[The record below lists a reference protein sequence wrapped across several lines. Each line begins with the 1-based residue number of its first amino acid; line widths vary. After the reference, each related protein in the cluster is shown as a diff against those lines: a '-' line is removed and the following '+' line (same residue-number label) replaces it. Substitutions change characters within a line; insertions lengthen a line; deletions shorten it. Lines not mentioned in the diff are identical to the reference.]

1 MGMKRIVQIITQID
15 GGNLEYKDGLA
26 RALEM
31 NQDLICLRL
40 YFLSNKKFNYV
51 SLIQYIF
58 IWYKLCLLI
67 ITDKI
72 KCTFYNLHSE
82 IFK

>member
-1 MGMKRIVQIITQID
+1 MKRIVQIITQID

-40 YFLSNKKFNYV
+40 YFLSNKKF
-51 SLIQYIF
+51 Q
-58 IWYKLCLLI
+58 
-67 ITDKI
+67 I
-72 KCTFYNLHSE
+72 KS
-82 IFK
+82 IKG